1 MGMFDDVLYEAK
13 MPLPDGF
20 TGRNF
25 QTKDFDCVMTKWR
38 ISEEG
43 RLMQPVS
50 AGGDPAGL
58 FDDVASYRD
67 SHFHGW
73 LNFYTLINKHP
84 TISWVGPGNPGE
96 WHGYRAKFT
105 EGQLVAIEM
114 DRETQERFAADHS
127 HKEEGQ

>member
-20 TGRNF
+20 QGKTF
-25 QTKDFDCVMTKWR
+25 QTKKFGCDMVQWR
-38 ISEEG
+38 ISEDG
-43 RLMQPVS
+43 RLMQPLDTE
-50 AGGDPAGL
+50 GEPASFL
-58 FDDVASYRD
+58 THTARYRD

-73 LNFYTLINKHP
+73 MNFYTLINKHP

-105 EGQLVAIEM
+105 EGQLVTIEM
-114 DRETQERFAADHS
+114 DYKTQERFAAQRDG
-127 HKEEGQ
+127 KQGDA